1 VYKDDSDA
9 GRSSNRPGSF
19 RCNGSVFILTTEGG
33 KRIAMVKAIVTGVS
47 SKMGGRLVQFVYEAD
62 GIELIGAVDSKGSSA
77 IGQDVGEYHHKGLF
91 GVLIAEDLRD
101 CIKHSCVVIDFTDK
115 ESSLEH
121 LKIAAEHK
129 TSMVIGTMGFML
141 DEMERIRE
149 LTKKTR
155 CVLVPNV
162 SPVLFSEMGAGVEL
176 IYRSFI
182 RDTFA
187 REAIAA
193 AKWIVK
199 QKNGLYD
206 MQDVLG
212 LK

>member
-1 VYKDDSDA
+1 
-9 GRSSNRPGSF
+9 
-19 RCNGSVFILTTEGG
+19 
-33 KRIAMVKAIVTGVS
+33 MVKAIVTGVS
-47 SKMGGRLVQFVYEAD
+47 SKMGGRLVQFVYETE
-62 GIELIGAVDSKGSSA
+62 GIELIGAVDSKGISA
-77 IGQDVGEYHHKGLF
+77 IGQDVGEYHHKGFF
-91 GVLIAEDLRD
+91 GVPIVEDLRD
-101 CIKHSCVVIDFTDK
+101 CIKHSCVVIDFTEK
-115 ESSLEH
+115 ESSLAH
-121 LKIAAEHK
+121 LEIAAEHK
-129 TSMVIGTMGFML
+129 TSMVMGTMGFML
-141 DEMERIRE
+141 DEMDRIRE
-149 LTKKTR
+149 LARKTR

-193 AKWIVK
+193 AKWVVK

>member
-1 VYKDDSDA
+1 
-9 GRSSNRPGSF
+9 
-19 RCNGSVFILTTEGG
+19 
-33 KRIAMVKAIVTGVS
+33 MVRAIVTGVS
-47 SKMGGRLVQFVYEAD
+47 SKMGARLMQFVNETD
-62 GIELIGAVDSKGSSA
+62 GIELVGAVDVKGSHF
-77 IGQDVGEYHHKGLF
+77 VGHDAGEIHHMGFF
-91 GVLIAEDLRD
+91 GVPVSEDLRD
-101 CIKHSCVVIDFTDK
+101 CIRNSCVVIDFTEK
-115 ESSLEH
+115 ESSLAH
-121 LKIAAEHK
+121 LRIAAENK

-141 DEMERIRE
+141 DEMERIRQW
-149 LTKKTR
+149 TKKTR

-162 SPVLFSEMGAGVEL
+162 SPALFSEMGAGVEL

-193 AKWIVK
+193 AKWVVK

>member
-1 VYKDDSDA
+1 
-9 GRSSNRPGSF
+9 
-19 RCNGSVFILTTEGG
+19 
-33 KRIAMVKAIVTGVS
+33 MVKAIVTGVS
-47 SKMGGRLVQFVYEAD
+47 SKMGVRLMQFVNEME
-62 GIELIGAVDSKGSSA
+62 GIELVGAVDVKGSRYV
-77 IGQDVGEYHHKGLF
+77 GQDVGEMSRLGLF
-91 GVLIAEDLRD
+91 GVPVVDDLRD

-162 SPVLFSEMGAGVEL
+162 SPALFSEMGAGRGADLPLLHPRHLRPRGHCGSEVDCEAEEWALRHAGRPRVEVTGNWV
-176 IYRSFI
+176 I
-182 RDTFA
+182 
-187 REAIAA
+187 
-193 AKWIVK
+193 
-199 QKNGLYD
+199 G
-206 MQDVLG
+206 
-212 LK
+212 

>member
-1 VYKDDSDA
+1 
-9 GRSSNRPGSF
+9 
-19 RCNGSVFILTTEGG
+19 
-33 KRIAMVKAIVTGVS
+33 MVKAIVTDATS
-47 SKMGGRLVQFVYEAD
+47 TMGGRLIKLLTETE
-62 GIELIGAVDSKGSSA
+62 GIELYGVVASPDSPA
-77 IGQDVGEYHHKGLF
+77 IGRDAGEYHRIGSL
-91 GVLIAEDLRD
+91 GVLIAADLRD
-101 CIKHSCVVIDFTDK
+101 VIRNSCVVVDFSEKD
-115 ESSLEH
+115 LA
-121 LKIAAEHK
+121 LLNLAIAAEHK
-129 TSMVIGTMGFML
+129 TSVVMGTMGFML
-141 DEMERIRE
+141 DEMEQIRE

-162 SPVLFSEMGAGVEL
+162 NPALFAEKGAGLEL

>member
-1 VYKDDSDA
+1 
-9 GRSSNRPGSF
+9 
-19 RCNGSVFILTTEGG
+19 
-33 KRIAMVKAIVTGVS
+33 MVRAIVTGVS
-47 SKMGGRLVQFVYEAD
+47 SKMGARLMQFVNETD
-62 GIELIGAVDSKGSSA
+62 GIELVGAVEVKGNRHV
-77 IGQDVGEYHHKGLF
+77 GQDAGEIHHMGFF
-91 GVLIAEDLRD
+91 GVSVVDDLRD
-101 CIKHSCVVIDFTDK
+101 CIRNSCVVIDFTDK
-115 ESSLEH
+115 ESSLAN
-121 LKIAAEHK
+121 LKIASESK
-129 TSMVIGTMGFML
+129 TSMVMGTMGFML
-141 DEMERIRE
+141 DEMERIRDY
-149 LTKKTR
+149 TKRTR

-162 SPVLFSEMGAGVEL
+162 SPALFSEMGAGVEL

>member
-1 VYKDDSDA
+1 
-9 GRSSNRPGSF
+9 
-19 RCNGSVFILTTEGG
+19 
-33 KRIAMVKAIVTGVS
+33 MVKAIVTGVS
-47 SKMGGRLVQFVYEAD
+47 SKMGARLMQFVNETD
-62 GIELIGAVDSKGSSA
+62 GIELFGAVDAAGSRY
-77 IGQDVGEYHHKGLF
+77 VGYDAGEIHHMGFF
-91 GVLIAEDLRD
+91 GVAVSESLRD
-101 CIKHSCVVIDFTDK
+101 CIRDSCVVIDFTDK
-115 ESSLEH
+115 ESSLVH
-121 LKIAAEHK
+121 LKIAAEFK
-129 TSMVIGTMGFML
+129 TSMVMGTMGFML

-162 SPVLFSEMGAGVEL
+162 SPALFSEMGAGVEL

-193 AKWIVK
+193 AKWVVK

>member
-1 VYKDDSDA
+1 
-9 GRSSNRPGSF
+9 
-19 RCNGSVFILTTEGG
+19 
-33 KRIAMVKAIVTGVS
+33 MVRAIVTGAS
-47 SKMGGRLVQFVYEAD
+47 GKMGARLMQFINEME
-62 GIELIGAVDSKGSSA
+62 GIELVGAVDVKGSRHV
-77 IGQDVGEYHHKGLF
+77 GQDAGEMNHMGFF
-91 GVLIAEDLRD
+91 GVPVVDDLRE
-101 CIKHSCVVIDFTDK
+101 CIKNSCVVIDFTDK
-115 ESSLEH
+115 ESTLDH
-121 LKIAAEHK
+121 LNIAAEHK

-149 LTKKTR
+149 LTKRTR

-162 SPVLFSEMGAGVEL
+162 SPALFSEMGAGVEL

-193 AKWIVK
+193 AKWIVT

>member
-1 VYKDDSDA
+1 
-9 GRSSNRPGSF
+9 
-19 RCNGSVFILTTEGG
+19 
-33 KRIAMVKAIVTGVS
+33 MVRAIVTGVS
-47 SKMGGRLVQFVYEAD
+47 SKMGARLMQFINEME
-62 GIELIGAVDSKGSSA
+62 GIELVGAVDVRGSHHV
-77 IGQDVGEYHHKGLF
+77 GQDAGEVNHMGFL
-91 GVLIAEDLRD
+91 GVSVVDDLRD
-101 CIKHSCVVIDFTDK
+101 CIKNSCVVIDFTDK
-115 ESSLEH
+115 ESTLDH

-141 DEMERIRE
+141 DEMERLRE
-149 LTKKTR
+149 LTKRTR

-162 SPVLFSEMGAGVEL
+162 SPALFSEMGAGVEL

>member
-1 VYKDDSDA
+1 
-9 GRSSNRPGSF
+9 
-19 RCNGSVFILTTEGG
+19 
-33 KRIAMVKAIVTGVS
+33 MVKAIVTGVS
-47 SKMGGRLVQFVYEAD
+47 GKMGVRLMQFVNEME
-62 GIELIGAVDSKGSSA
+62 GIELVGAVDVKDSRYV
-77 IGQDVGEYHHKGLF
+77 GQDVGEMSHLGFF
-91 GVLIAEDLRD
+91 GVPVVDDLRD
-101 CIKHSCVVIDFTDK
+101 CIKDSCVVIDFTDK

-141 DEMERIRE
+141 DEMQRIRE

-162 SPVLFSEMGAGVEL
+162 SPALFSEMGAGVEL

-199 QKNGLYD
+199 KKNGLYD

>member
-1 VYKDDSDA
+1 
-9 GRSSNRPGSF
+9 
-19 RCNGSVFILTTEGG
+19 
-33 KRIAMVKAIVTGVS
+33 
-47 SKMGGRLVQFVYEAD
+47 
-62 GIELIGAVDSKGSSA
+62 
-77 IGQDVGEYHHKGLF
+77 
-91 GVLIAEDLRD
+91 
-101 CIKHSCVVIDFTDK
+101 
-115 ESSLEH
+115 
-121 LKIAAEHK
+121 
-129 TSMVIGTMGFML
+129 
-141 DEMERIRE
+141 
-149 LTKKTR
+149 
-155 CVLVPNV
+155 
-162 SPVLFSEMGAGVEL
+162 VEL

>member
-1 VYKDDSDA
+1 
-9 GRSSNRPGSF
+9 
-19 RCNGSVFILTTEGG
+19 
-33 KRIAMVKAIVTGVS
+33 MVRAIVTGVS
-47 SKMGGRLVQFVYEAD
+47 SKMGVRLMQFINEME
-62 GIELIGAVDSKGSSA
+62 GIELVGAVDVRGSHY
-77 IGQDVGEYHHKGLF
+77 VGHDAGEVNHLGFF
-91 GVLIAEDLRD
+91 GVPVVDDLRD
-101 CIKHSCVVIDFTDK
+101 CIKNSCVVIDFTDK
-115 ESSLEH
+115 ESTLDH

-129 TSMVIGTMGFML
+129 TSRVIGTMGFML

-149 LTKKTR
+149 LTKRTR

-162 SPVLFSEMGAGVEL
+162 SPALFSEMGAGVEL

-193 AKWIVK
+193 AKWVVK